1 MAVHIELEGFGSLR
15 PHFVLGLQ
23 EHFPAISKALVFREK
38 IDFVKVEEAL
48 VVLFPE

>member
-15 PHFVLGLQ
+15 PHFLLGLQ

-38 IDFVKVEEAL
+38 INLMKVEEAL
-48 VVLFPE
+48 VVLLAE